1 MAYNEIPVDITI
13 IPLIFGIEF
22 ALRRLTLFLQQLI
35 NTLRKSLN
43 ILKWFF
49 LTLIFWL
56 VLAILLI
63 YVLPDFAE
71 WVFIISLAG
80 WLGGWLFVFRKTV
93 QKTWFFLSLILL
105 VIFTW
110 GILQLSVVQNYVIGK
125 VASALSD
132 KLHAKVSVQHINYR
146 FFDKMAMKGL
156 MVEDQKKD
164 TLLFA
169 GNAIVNITDWFFLKN
184 KATLKY
190 VALDDAVVN
199 MQRIDSI
206 WNYQFLVDY
215 FGGPADSSARK
226 KGGIEF
232 DIKIFQFTN
241 IRFNQLDKWVG
252 KNMRV
257 AVKKLDLYA
266 DEVNF
271 TKKLIN
277 LNTLTID
284 EPVYIMEDYK
294 GKRPDFPVTEMAK
307 KIDPD
312 PQPYQWNN
320 DGWVMNVNKIQITNG
335 VFNHEIDTERP
346 AYPGRFD
353 GQHLRFGNITG
364 VFKNVRLE
372 KDTLSA
378 ELLLGTRERSG
389 FEVKKLEAK
398 FKFTPERM
406 EFNQLDLITNKSRL
420 GNYYVMK
427 YGNFGKDMGNF
438 THNINL
444 ECNFSNSEIN
454 SDDLAFFAPELK
466 PWKRILSIKGIAKGT
481 IDNITTKRMQ
491 IKSGNSFVDGDI
503 SLRGLPDIKKTFI
516 DFRANDLQTTYDDIS
531 AIIPSLKNITQPQV
545 SKLGNIRYKGNF
557 TGFINDF
564 VAFGSINTRLGIV
577 TGDINM
583 KLPGN
588 KSPIYLG
595 KISTEGF
602 KLGEF
607 FNNNQ
612 LDAITFNGKV
622 KGSGFTENDMDANFD
637 GYVRSLGFAGY
648 AYQNINIKGDFGKKI
663 FTGLVSIDDPNLK
676 LDSLRGTIDMSGKV
690 PQFGFNATLAK
701 ADLKKLK
708 YTADD
713 FVLNGR
719 FYLNF
724 AGNNIDNFLGTAKIY
739 DASLTHNNAP
749 LSFDSLVLQSS
760 IAGNQKYLT
769 IHTNELDADLTG
781 NFKIL
786 ELPDAFKIFLS
797 RYYPAY
803 IKKPSYAVSDQH
815 FSFLVKTKEADA
827 YIQLLDKRLSGFSN
841 STISGN
847 LNLKEN
853 ELNVNADIPLF
864 SYDGKVFNNI
874 RLASRGNL
882 DSLLANI
889 DVDEIRIND
898 SLHLP
903 ASKLV
908 FTSHNDISDISIK
921 TRASK
926 TFGDATVNA
935 RLQTLKDGVKIHFFP
950 SSLIINDKK
959 WELEKDGEL
968 TLSKSLVSA
977 NEVKFIQGN
986 QQIIISTEPSEI
998 SDSHDV
1004 VITLKEVNIND
1015 FAPFVLKNPRLEGQI
1030 TGSIHILDP
1039 FGKPFIEFETKI
1051 NEFRLDGDSIGI
1063 VNGKGDYSVATGIA
1077 KIKLDAENINNRFK
1091 IEGIINTKDTT
1102 ENQVDIA
1109 MVSERLN
1116 LAILNNYL
1124 GSIFSDIR
1132 GNANTADLK
1141 VKGNSRHLAIT
1152 GTANINEGSL
1162 VVNYTQCRYKF
1173 SNESIIFNPDEID
1186 FGSIILK
1193 DTLNNKATL
1202 SGKMYHRFFQ
1212 DFFFSNVKFETGK
1225 LLVLNTT
1232 KKDNSQ
1238 FYGKVIGQAQMTLN
1252 GPVDN
1257 MTMNISG
1264 EPSRSDT
1271 SHIYLLSGSS
1281 VESGVVDYVDF
1292 IQFGSKMEDEFRDK
1306 LSSNI
1311 LVNMVLTA
1319 NPSCKID
1326 VILDEATGDIIKGEG
1341 NGLLKIR
1348 VGNKEPLTIN
1358 GDYNITKGEYTFN
1371 FQTFLKKYFTVNRGI
1386 ITWSGDPL
1394 NARIDILAEYL
1405 ASKVDFKP
1413 ISTAGT
1419 RLNQKED
1426 VIVVAHLTETLLK
1439 PAIDFEFQL
1448 PAASPLKSDFV
1459 ITKRL
1464 QQFKDDKNE
1473 LNKQV
1478 TSLLLFNSFT
1488 SSTQGFITASSGY
1501 SVLSSTI
1508 GGVVSNALSGYFNKF
1523 LQKYIKNTSLYLD
1536 LNSGL
1541 ELESNVSKLQAAAKS
1556 GLVFTLLNGRLII
1569 TAGVNLDYNNPY
1581 VINTGRNNNL
1591 LVTPDITAEWIL
1603 SKDGRIR
1610 LVGFNRTNYDLVSQ
1624 RTRTGISLSFRKD
1637 FDKLTQLFT
1646 ADAEKKRLKAMK
1658 QVTQSE

>member
-1 MAYNEIPVDITI
+1 MI
-13 IPLIFGIEF
+13 
-22 ALRRLTLFLQQLI
+22 
-35 NTLRKSLN
+35 
-43 ILKWFF
+43 
-49 LTLIFWL
+49 
-56 VLAILLI
+56 
-63 YVLPDFAE
+63 
-71 WVFIISLAG
+71 
-80 WLGGWLFVFRKTV
+80 LFVAC
-93 QKTWFFLSLILL
+93 
-105 VIFTW
+105 TW
-110 GILQLSVVQNYVIGK
+110 GVLQISFIQNYLIGK
-125 VASALSD
+125 VAATLSD
-132 KLHAKVSVQHINYR
+132 KLHAKVSVQHINYH

-156 MVEDQKKD
+156 LVEDRKKD

-169 GNAIVNITDWFFLKN
+169 GNARVNITDWFFMKN

-199 MQRIDSI
+199 MERTDSV

-215 FGGPADSSARK
+215 FGGSKDSSAKK

-232 DIKIFQFTN
+232 DIKIFEFTN
-241 IRFNQLDKWVG
+241 IQFNQVDKWVG
-252 KNMRV
+252 KNMRI
-257 AVKKLDLYA
+257 AVKKLDLFA
-266 DEVNF
+266 EDVNF
-271 TKKLIN
+271 TKKQIS
-277 LNTLTID
+277 LNTLTLD
-284 EPVYIMEDYK
+284 EPVYSMEDYK
-294 GKRPDFPVTEMAK
+294 GKRPDSLKIKKAK
-307 KIDPD
+307 KINLRP
-312 PQPYQWNN
+312 PLYRWNTE
-320 DGWVMNVNKIQITNG
+320 GWVLNVNSIHVTNG
-335 VFNHEIDTERP
+335 IFNNEVETERP

-353 GQHLRFGNITG
+353 GQHLRFSNITG
-364 VFKNVRLE
+364 VLNKVRFQ

-378 ELLLGTRERSG
+378 ELLLGTKERSG
-389 FEVKKLEAK
+389 FEIKKLQAQM
-398 FKFTPERM
+398 KFTPDKM
-406 EFNQLDLITNKSRL
+406 EFNQLELITNKSRL

-427 YGNFGKDMGNF
+427 YNNFGKDMGNF
-438 THNINL
+438 IHDVTL
-444 ECNFSNSEIN
+444 EGIFTDSELN

-466 PWKRILSIKGIAKGT
+466 SWNRVFSIKGVAKGT
-481 IDNITTKRMQ
+481 IDNLSAKGML

-503 SLRGLPDIKKTFI
+503 SLRGLPDINKTFI
-516 DFRANDLQTTYDDIS
+516 DFRANDIQTTYADITN
-531 AIIPSLKNITQPQV
+531 IVPSLKNITKPQL
-545 SKLGNIRYKGNF
+545 SKLGSIRYKGNF
-557 TGFINDF
+557 TGFVNDF
-564 VAFGSINTRLGIV
+564 VAFGSISTRLGIV

-583 KLPGN
+583 KLPDDRA
-588 KSPIYLG
+588 PVYLG
-595 KISTEGF
+595 KISTVGF

-612 LDAITFNGKV
+612 LGAITFNGKV
-622 KGSGFTENDMDANFD
+622 NGSGFTEKDIKANFD
-637 GYVRSLGFAGY
+637 GYVKTVGFAGY
-648 AYQNINIKGDFGKKI
+648 EYQNINIKGDFGKKI

-676 LDSLRGTIDMSGKV
+676 VDSLKGTINMGGPA
-690 PQFGFNATLAK
+690 PQFAFNATLAK

-708 YTADD
+708 YTLDD

-719 FYLNF
+719 FDLNF
-724 AGNNIDNFLGTAKIY
+724 TGSNIDNFLGTAKIY
-739 DASLTHNNAP
+739 NASLTHNNTP
-749 LSFDSLVLQSS
+749 LSFDSLVLKSS
-760 IAGNQKYLT
+760 IVNNLKYLT
-769 IHTNELDADLTG
+769 VRTNELDADLTG

-786 ELPDAFKIFLS
+786 ELPDAFKVFLS

-803 IKKPSYAVSDQH
+803 IKKPSYGVSDQN
-815 FSFLVKTKEADA
+815 FSFTVKTKEADA
-827 YIQLLDKRLSGFSN
+827 YIQLLDKRLSGFN
-841 STISGN
+841 NATISGN
-847 LNLKEN
+847 LNLKAN

-864 SYDGKVFNNI
+864 SYDGTIFNNI

-898 SLHLP
+898 SMRLP

-926 TFGDATVNA
+926 TFGDAMVNA
-935 RLQTLKDGVKIHFFP
+935 RVQTLKDGVKIHFFP
-950 SSLIINDKK
+950 SSFIINEKK
-959 WELEKDGEL
+959 WQLEKDGEL
-968 TLSKSLVSA
+968 TLSKSEVSA
-977 NEVKFIQGN
+977 SVVKFVQGN
-986 QQIIISTEPSEI
+986 QEVIISTEPSETGN
-998 SDSHDV
+998 SHDV
-1004 VITLKEVNIND
+1004 VVSLKEFNIND
-1015 FAPFVLKNPRLEGQI
+1015 FVPFVLKNPGLEGQL
-1030 TGSIHILDP
+1030 TGTIRILDP
-1039 FGKPFIEFETKI
+1039 FGKPYIEYDTKI
-1051 NEFRLDGDSIGI
+1051 SEFRLDGDSIG
-1063 VNGKGDYSVATGIA
+1063 VVKGSGTYSVASGIA
-1077 KIKLDAENINNRFK
+1077 RFKLDAENIKNRFK
-1091 IEGIINTKDTT
+1091 IEGSFNTKDST

-1109 MVSERLN
+1109 LVSERLN

-1124 GSIFSDIR
+1124 GSIFHDIR
-1132 GNANTADLK
+1132 GIANTADLK
-1141 VKGNSRHLAIT
+1141 VKGNSKHLSLT
-1152 GTANINEGSL
+1152 GTANINDGSL
-1162 VVNYTQCRYKF
+1162 IVNYTQCRYKF
-1173 SNESIIFNPDEID
+1173 TNETIIFNPDEID
-1186 FGSIILK
+1186 FGNIVLK
-1193 DTLNNKATL
+1193 DTLNNTATL

-1212 DFFFSNVKFETGK
+1212 NFFFDNVKFESGK

-1238 FYGKVIGQAQMTLN
+1238 FYGKVIGKAQMTLN
-1252 GPVDN
+1252 GPVED
-1257 MTMNISG
+1257 MVMNISG

-1281 VESGVVDYVDF
+1281 VESSVVDYIDF
-1292 IQFGSKMEDEFRDK
+1292 IQYGSKMEDEYKGK

-1319 NPSCKID
+1319 NPACKID

-1358 GDYNITKGEYTFN
+1358 GNYNITRGEYTFN
-1371 FQTFLKKYFTVNRGI
+1371 FQTFLKKYFTVNSGSI
-1386 ITWSGDPL
+1386 VWNGDPL

-1413 ISTAGT
+1413 ISTAT
-1419 RLNQKED
+1419 TQINQKED

-1439 PAIDFEFQL
+1439 PAIDFEFEL
-1448 PAASPLKSDFV
+1448 PASSPLKSDFV
-1459 ITKRL
+1459 VTKRL

-1624 RTRTGISLSFRKD
+1624 RTRTGISLSYRKD
-1637 FDKLTQLFT
+1637 FDKLSQLFI
-1646 ADAEKKRLKAMK
+1646 ADEEKKRIRELNKANPA
-1658 QVTQSE
+1658 Q

>member
-1 MAYNEIPVDITI
+1 MNK
-13 IPLIFGIEF
+13 
-22 ALRRLTLFLQQLI
+22 
-35 NTLRKSLN
+35 TLRISLN
-43 ILKWFF
+43 ILKWFS

-56 VLAILLI
+56 AFAILLGYI
-63 YVLPDFAE
+63 LPGYPKWLFLILILGWFIA
-71 WVFIISLAG
+71 WVFIFKKAA
-80 WLGGWLFVFRKTV
+80 
-93 QKTWFFLSLILL
+93 QKIWFFLSLILL
-105 VIFTW
+105 AIFTW
-110 GILQLSVVQNYVIGK
+110 GVLQITFVQNFLIGK
-125 VASALSD
+125 VAANLSD

-156 MVEDQKKD
+156 LVEDQQKD

-169 GNAIVNITDWFFLKN
+169 GNARVNITDWFFLKN
-184 KATLKY
+184 KATLKF
-190 VALDDAVVN
+190 VALEDAVVN
-199 MQRIDSI
+199 MQRTDSV

-215 FGGPADSSARK
+215 FGGPADSSAKK

-232 DIKIFQFTN
+232 DIKVFQFTN
-241 IRFNQLDKWVG
+241 IQFNQIDKWVG
-252 KNMRV
+252 KNMKV

-266 DEVNF
+266 NEVDF
-271 TKKLIN
+271 TKKRII
-277 LNTLTID
+277 LNTLTLD
-284 EPVYIMEDYK
+284 EPIFSQEDYT
-294 GKRPDFPVTEMAK
+294 GLRPDPLIRKKAK
-307 KIDPD
+307 KINSR

-320 DGWVMNVNKIQITNG
+320 EGWVLNANSIHVTNG
-335 VFNHEIDTERP
+335 VFNNEVETERP
-346 AYPGRFD
+346 VYAGLFD

-364 VFKNVRLE
+364 VLNHVRFE

-378 ELLLGTRERSG
+378 EVLLGTKERSG
-389 FEVKKLEAK
+389 FEVKKLQANL
-398 FKFTPERM
+398 KFTPVKM
-406 EFNQLDLITNKSRL
+406 EFNQLELITNKSRL
-420 GNYYVMK
+420 GNYYAMK
-427 YGNFGKDMGNF
+427 YNNFGKDMGNF
-438 THNINL
+438 IHAINL
-444 ECNFSNSEIN
+444 EGIFINSELN

-466 PWKRILSIKGIAKGT
+466 SWKRIFQIKGVVKGT
-481 IDNITTKRMQ
+481 IDNLNAKKML

-503 SLRGLPDIKKTFI
+503 ALNGLPDINKTFI
-516 DFRANDLQTTYDDIS
+516 DFTANDLQTTYSDIS
-531 AIIPSLKNITQPQV
+531 VIVPSLKNITRPQL

-583 KLPGN
+583 KLPE
-588 KSPIYLG
+588 KKAPVYLG
-595 KISTEGF
+595 KISTVGF

-612 LDAITFNGKV
+612 LGSITFNGKV
-622 KGSGFTENDMDANFD
+622 NGSGFTEKDIDANFD

-648 AYQNINIKGDFGKKI
+648 EYQNINIKGDFGKKI

-676 LDSLRGTIDMSGKV
+676 LDSLNGTIDLSGKE
-690 PQFGFNATLAK
+690 PQFSFNATLAK

-708 YTADD
+708 YTLDD

-719 FYLNF
+719 FDLNF
-724 AGNNIDNFLGTAKIY
+724 TGSNIDDFLGSAKIY
-739 DASLTHNNAP
+739 DANLTHNNVP

-760 IAGNQKYLT
+760 IANNQKYLT
-769 IHTNELDADLTG
+769 IRTNELDAELAG

-786 ELPDAFKIFLS
+786 ELPDAFKVFLS

-803 IKKPSYAVSDQH
+803 IKMPSYAVSDQD
-815 FSFLVKTKEADA
+815 FSFLVKTKEADD
-827 YIQLLDKRLSGFSN
+827 YIQLLDKRLTGFSN
-841 STISGN
+841 TTISGN

-864 SYDGKVFNNI
+864 SYDGTVFNNI

-889 DVDEIRIND
+889 DVDEITIND
-898 SLHLP
+898 SLRLP

-935 RLQTLKDGVKIHFFP
+935 RVQTLKDGVKIHFFP
-950 SSLIINDKK
+950 SSFIINDKK

-968 TLSKSLVSA
+968 TLSKSVVSA

-986 QQIIISTEPSEI
+986 QQIIISTEPS
-998 SDSHDV
+998 DVGNSHDV
-1004 VITLKEVNIND
+1004 VISLKDVTIND
-1015 FAPFVLKNPRLEGQI
+1015 FVPLVLKNPVMEGQM
-1030 TGSIHILDP
+1030 TGTIRILDP
-1039 FGKPFIEFETKI
+1039 FGKPYIEYDTRIK
-1051 NEFRLDGDSIGI
+1051 EFRLDGDSIGI
-1063 VNGKGDYSVATGIA
+1063 VNGLGTYSVASGIA
-1077 KIKLDAENINNRFK
+1077 KFKLDAENINNRFK
-1091 IEGIINTKDTT
+1091 IEGSINTKDST
-1102 ENQVDIA
+1102 ENQIDIA
-1109 MVSERLN
+1109 LVSERLN
-1116 LAILNNYL
+1116 LTILNNYL
-1124 GSIFSDIR
+1124 GAIFSDIR
-1132 GNANTADLK
+1132 GIANTADLK
-1141 VKGNSRHLAIT
+1141 VKGSSKHLSLT
-1152 GTANINEGSL
+1152 GTANITEGSL
-1162 VVNYTQCRYKF
+1162 VVNYTQCRYLF
-1173 SNESIIFNPDEID
+1173 SNETIIFNPDEID
-1186 FGSIILK
+1186 FGSIVLK
-1193 DTLNNKATL
+1193 DTLNNTATL

-1212 DFFFSNVKFETGK
+1212 DFYFDNVKFESDK

-1232 KKDNSQ
+1232 KKDNSL
-1238 FYGKVIGQAQMTLN
+1238 FYGKVIGRAQMTLN
-1252 GPVDN
+1252 GPVEN
-1257 MTMNISG
+1257 MTMNING
-1264 EPSRSDT
+1264 EPSRADT

-1281 VESGVVDYVDF
+1281 VESGVVDYIDF
-1292 IQFGSKMEDEFRDK
+1292 IQFGSKMEDEYKGR

-1311 LVNMVLTA
+1311 VVNMLLTA
-1319 NPSCKID
+1319 NPACKID

-1358 GDYNITKGEYTFN
+1358 GNYNITKGEYTFN
-1371 FQTFLKKYFTVNRGI
+1371 FQTFLKKYFTVNSGSI
-1386 ITWSGDPL
+1386 VWSGDPL

-1405 ASKVDFKP
+1405 ASNVDFKP
-1413 ISTAGT
+1413 ISTAGAT
-1419 RLNQKED
+1419 IFQKED
-1426 VIVVAHLTETLLK
+1426 IIVVAHLTETLLK

-1448 PAASPLKSDFV
+1448 PDASPLKSDFV

-1478 TSLLLFNSFT
+1478 TSLLLFNSFI
-1488 SSTQGFITASSGY
+1488 SSNQSFITASSGY

-1508 GGVVSNALSGYFNKF
+1508 GGVVSNALSGFFNKF
-1523 LQKYIKNTSLYLD
+1523 LQKYIKNTSIYLD
-1536 LNSGL
+1536 LNTGL
-1541 ELESNVSKLQAAAKS
+1541 ELETNVAKLQAAAKS

-1591 LVTPDITAEWIL
+1591 LVTPDITAEWL
-1603 SKDGRIR
+1603 LTKDGRIR

-1624 RTRTGISLSFRKD
+1624 RTRTGIRLSYRKD
-1637 FDKLTQLFT
+1637 FDRLNQLF
-1646 ADAEKKRLKAMK
+1646 AVDEEKKRIRALSSQSK
-1658 QVTQSE
+1658 Q